1 MSDVTLIGL
10 GAMGSALAHA
20 FLRAGHKITVWNR
33 TQSKTEPFVAIGAKS
48 ATNVSDAVEASPVTI
63 ICIDNYERT
72 NNLISENNL
81 GEILANRTLIQLS
94 TGTPKE
100 AAELQTLVTNFDCE
114 YIDGAIMLYPDE
126 VGSEDALFLFS
137 GNETT
142 YQKYQPLL
150 SCLGGDLRYLGSNI
164 SAAASLDLALITHEL
179 CSILGAIH
187 GVQICESQGINPELL
202 ASMFPQDDFARK
214 PIRVISTDT
223 YTDPGA
229 TLTVF
234 DAGLQ
239 RVQSQADDTGINSE
253 IPDLIS
259 SLFKRAI
266 AAGHGEE
273 DVASIIKV
281 MRNQSGA

>member
-1 MSDVTLIGL
+1 MSDVTVIGL

-20 FLRAGHKITVWNR
+20 FLRAGHTITVWNR
-33 TQSKTEPFVAIGAKS
+33 TQSKAEPFVAIGAKLAS
-48 ATNVSDAVEASPVTI
+48 SVSDAVESSPITV
-63 ICIDNYERT
+63 ICIDNYELT

-81 GEILANRTLIQLS
+81 GETLANRALVQLT

-100 AAELQTLVTNFDCE
+100 AEEFQALVTSFDCD
-114 YIDGAIMLYPDE
+114 YIDGAIMAYPDGI
-126 VGSEDALFLFS
+126 GSEDALFLFA

-142 YQKYQPLL
+142 YQNYQPLL

-164 SAAASLDLALITHEL
+164 STAASLDMALLTHEL
-179 CSILGAIH
+179 CSFLGAIH
-187 GVQICESQGINPELL
+187 GVRICESQGIDPQLL
-202 ASMFPQDDFARK
+202 ASMFPQDEVARK
-214 PIRVISTDT
+214 PINIISSEA

-234 DAGLQ
+234 NAAFQ
-239 RVQSQADDTGINSE
+239 RVRSQARDTGINSE
-253 IPDLIS
+253 IPDLIL

-266 AAGHGEE
+266 AAGYGEE

-281 MRNQSGA
+281 MRD

>member
-20 FLRAGHKITVWNR
+20 FLRAGHKVTVWNR
-33 TQSKTEPFVAIGAKS
+33 TQSKTEPFVAAGAKS
-48 ATNVSDAVEASPVTI
+48 AISVSDAVETSPITV
-63 ICIDNYERT
+63 ICIDNYELT

-81 GEILANRTLIQLS
+81 GDILANRTLIQLS

-100 AAELQTLVTNFDCE
+100 AVELQALVTNFDCE
-114 YIDGAIMLYPDE
+114 YIDGAIMVYPDE
-126 VGSEDALFLFS
+126 VGSEDALFLFA
-137 GNETT
+137 GNETA

-150 SCLGGDLRYLGSNI
+150 NCLGGDLRYLGSNI
-164 SAAASLDLALITHEL
+164 SAAASLDMAILTHEL
-179 CSILGAIH
+179 CSYLGAIH

-202 ASMFPQDDFARK
+202 ASMFPQDDSARK
-214 PIRVISTDT
+214 LIKVISSDAYTDT
-223 YTDPGA
+223 GA
-229 TLTVF
+229 TLTVW
-234 DAGLQ
+234 DAALQ

-266 AAGHGEE
+266 VAGYGEE
-273 DVASIIKV
+273 DVASIFKV
-281 MRNQSGA
+281 MRKKSVA

>member
-20 FLRAGHKITVWNR
+20 FLRAGHTITVWNR
-33 TQSKTEPFVAIGAKS
+33 TQSKTEPLVAIGAKA
-48 ATNVSDAVEASPVTI
+48 ATNVSDAVETSPITV
-63 ICIDNYERT
+63 ICIDNYELT

-81 GEILANRTLIQLS
+81 GEILAKRTLVQLT

-100 AAELQTLVTNFDCE
+100 AAELQALVTNFDCE
-114 YIDGAIMLYPDE
+114 YIDGAIMVYPDG
-126 VGSEDALFLFS
+126 VSSEDALFLFA

-150 SCLGGDLRYLGSNI
+150 SCLGGDLRYLGPNI
-164 SAAASLDLALITHEL
+164 STAASLDMALLTHEL
-179 CSILGAIH
+179 CSFLGAIH
-187 GVQICESQGINPELL
+187 GVQICESQGIDPELL
-202 ASMFPQDDFARK
+202 ASMFPQDDVARK
-214 PIRVISTDT
+214 PIKIISSDA

-234 DAGLQ
+234 DAALQ

-266 AAGHGEE
+266 AAGYGEE

-281 MRNQSGA
+281 MRNQSVA